1 LRKDSLIK
9 FKKSIICLGAVFISA
24 FLLWLIV
31 LSVIFSKENNYS
43 INNKTENNSLIVVLT
58 GGKGRID
65 KGLKL
70 LRANK
75 GRYLLISGV
84 FEERNIKNKYN
95 ITEYLGP
102 NECCIFFEDKARNT
116 IENAEQV
123 ELWIKKNE
131 HSFNSIFLV
140 TSYYHLPRSFL
151 VFKKFF
157 PNYDI
162 IIVASEN
169 SLKVNKEIFFHIK
182 LIFSE
187 FFKVFYTLVLL

>member
-1 LRKDSLIK
+1 MIK
-9 FKKSIICLGAVFISA
+9 FNKLITYLVTIFLSI
-24 FLLWLIV
+24 FLLWLIL
-31 LSVIFSKENNYS
+31 LSMVFSKNNNYS
-43 INNKTENNSLIVVLT
+43 IKNHTDNSSLIVVLT

-65 KGLKL
+65 KGLQL
-70 LRANK
+70 LKDNK
-75 GRYLLISGV
+75 GRFLLISGV

-95 ITEYLGP
+95 ITEYPEL
-102 NECCIFFEDKARNT
+102 NKCCIFFEDKARNT

-123 ELWIKKNE
+123 KLWIKKKGD
-131 HSFNSIFLV
+131 SFNSILLV

-151 VFKKFF
+151 IFKKFF
-157 PNYDI
+157 PNENI
-162 IIVASEN
+162 IIVVSEN

>member
-1 LRKDSLIK
+1 MIK
-9 FKKSIICLGAVFISA
+9 FKKFFIYLSTIFFSIF
-24 FLLWLIV
+24 FLWLIL
-31 LSVIFSKENNYS
+31 LSVIFSKDNNYS
-43 INNKTENNSLIVVLT
+43 INNKTDNNSLIVVLT

-65 KGLKL
+65 KGLQL
-70 LRANK
+70 LKENK

-95 ITEYLGP
+95 ITEYL
-102 NECCIFFEDKARNT
+102 ELYDCCVFFEDKARNT

-123 ELWIKKNE
+123 KLWIKKNE
-131 HSFNSIFLV
+131 DSFNSIYLV

-151 VFKKFF
+151 IFKKFF
-157 PNYDI
+157 PNDNI
-162 IIVASEN
+162 VIVASEN

>member
-1 LRKDSLIK
+1 MIK
-9 FKKSIICLGAVFISA
+9 FKKFILFLGTILIGTF
-24 FLLWLIV
+24 FLWLIV
-31 LSVIFSKENNYS
+31 LSVIFSKDNNYS
-43 INNKTENNSLIVVLT
+43 INNKSENNSLIVVLT

-65 KGLKL
+65 KGLQL
-70 LRANK
+70 LKENK

-95 ITEYLGP
+95 ITEYPEL

-123 ELWIKKNE
+123 KFWIKENE
-131 HSFNSIFLV
+131 DSFNSIFLV

-151 VFKKFF
+151 IFKKIF
-157 PNYDI
+157 PNVGI

-182 LIFSE
+182 LIISE